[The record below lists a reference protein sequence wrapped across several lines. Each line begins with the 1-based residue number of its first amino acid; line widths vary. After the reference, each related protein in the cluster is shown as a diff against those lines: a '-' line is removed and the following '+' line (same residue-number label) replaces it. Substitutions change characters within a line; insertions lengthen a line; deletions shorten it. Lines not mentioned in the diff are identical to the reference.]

1 MTENELKKCLE
12 VYERQVVKE
21 YDDLEL
27 EKVKL
32 PNGFKKCTLDK
43 VLYERSNKKIVRV
56 KKSKVLKPL
65 VAVVLICVILIGL
78 FASSDI
84 SADIFGFDAWG
95 MTYSKQDKSGNVT
108 IDYNKNRRSKENG
121 GDKIKKRM
129 YDVPQYVPEGFDYIN
144 KENDGI
150 WIYEEWS
157 KEDKTLYFTR
167 EKILKDT
174 IYSGK
179 DVKGRKVNIAGY
191 IGYLYQ
197 IGEGSRQLQWNDD
210 EYINSI
216 GINTDIDDG
225 ELFKMAESM
234 YENKN

>member
-12 VYERQVVKE
+12 VYESQVVKE
-21 YDDLEL
+21 YDDIEL

-32 PNGFKKCTLDK
+32 PAELRRNTLDK
-43 VLYERSNKKIVRV
+43 ILCEQSDREKAKKTR
-56 KKSKVLKPL
+56 VLKPL
-65 VAVVLICVILIGL
+65 VAAVLIFVILIGL

-84 SADIFGFDAWG
+84 SADIFGFDAWE
-95 MTYSKQDKSGNVT
+95 MIYSKQDKLGNAT
-108 IDYNKNRRSKENG
+108 IDYNKNKRSKENG
-121 GDKIKKRM
+121 GDRVKKRIS
-129 YDVPQYVPEGFDYIN
+129 DVPQYVPEEFDYIN

-157 KEDKTLYFTR
+157 KEDKILYFTR

-197 IGEGSRQLQWNDD
+197 IGEGNRQLQWNDD

-216 GINTDIDDG
+216 GTNADIDDG